1 MTEYEIP
8 TLERTITGEGSMR
21 SIADALE
28 ALRGDGRLEDCSFL
42 EIRTGPLPSQAAQA
56 PSLVVVVCH
65 LSLPERPWGVALPSS
80 WEFRG
85 RPLGKGGS
93 ETFEI
98 SRLDRARVDEDG
110 TVTLLDGTRLEAVE
124 VIPAAL
130 PWELTELQKRIVYLT
145 LKYIGAEATQYPSG
159 RPVAEDLEFLDYS
172 TLYGWD
178 IPPLEEIAD
187 YLAKEDW
194 ALRNLSRQTIANA
207 LGACGMRRP
216 RSRG

>member
-1 MTEYEIP
+1 MTDYKLP
-8 TLERTITGEGSMR
+8 LERTINGRCSMR

-28 ALRGDGRLEDCSFL
+28 AFRKDGHLVDGSLLELITS
-42 EIRTGPLPSQAAQA
+42 PLPSLTDEA
-56 PSLVVVVCH
+56 PSLVFVVCH
-65 LSLPERPWGVALPSS
+65 FDPREKPWSVALPTA
-80 WEFRG
+80 WEFKG
-85 RPLGKGGS
+85 RRLGKSTS
-93 ETFEI
+93 ETLEI

-110 TVTLLDGTRLEAVE
+110 TVTLLDGTRLKGVE

-130 PWELTELQKRIVYLT
+130 AWELTELQKRIVYLT

-178 IPPLEEIAD
+178 IPPLEAIAD

-194 ALRNLSRQTIANA
+194 TLRSLSRQTIANA

-216 RSRG
+216 RSRQ